1 MQHSHSREETT
12 ALAPCFNDDALMDSA
27 LPALSDLAFDFEEG
41 SEVQLSAASPCSSAP
56 TLPPTPWRREIRML
70 DEHVPKIA
78 PTDANKIEVF
88 VGFCLNA

>member
-1 MQHSHSREETT
+1 MDTT
-12 ALAPCFNDDALMDSA
+12 ALAPCFDDDVLMDSA

-41 SEVQLSAASPCSSAP
+41 SELQLNAVSPCTSTP
-56 TLPPTPWRREIRML
+56 PPTPRRREFKRL

-78 PTDANKIEVF
+78 PTDTNKIEVF